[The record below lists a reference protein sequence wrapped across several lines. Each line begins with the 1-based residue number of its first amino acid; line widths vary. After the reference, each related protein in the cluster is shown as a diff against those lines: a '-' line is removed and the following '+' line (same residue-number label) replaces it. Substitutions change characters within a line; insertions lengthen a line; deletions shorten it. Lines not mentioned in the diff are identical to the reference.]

1 MYDLK
6 QGSKEQLIADFLQP
20 ENQPQDYLDSPTYKG
35 LQYLLEAHLN
45 DCTYYVYDPE
55 VQVNEG
61 AAKFVEGLHEN
72 HKWELLAHLK
82 IGDTYHFVNQLV
94 TGAGWSAKPITVV
107 AVSYHGSPF
116 LGAQTI
122 YFIREL

>member
-1 MYDLK
+1 MAYDLPTGRK
-6 QGSKEQLIADFLQP
+6 KQLIADFLQP
-20 ENQPQDYLDSPTYKG
+20 ENQPQDYLNSPAYKG

-45 DCTYYVYDPE
+45 DKTYGVYDPE

-94 TGAGWSAKPITVV
+94 FPEVTVV
-107 AVSYHGSPF
+107 AVSYHGSHF
-116 LGAQTI
+116 QGAQTI
-122 YFIREL
+122 YFIQEP